1 MFQGNKRKIAY
12 GAAILAAI
20 ITGLL
25 LIPKSPYQYQP
36 AGPIPG
42 TFEEFLST
50 KVEAGRKAG
59 TKPYTEE
66 RLIRKSAQK
75 TPIAFLYIHGF
86 GACREEGEAVMDVL
100 AEDFKA
106 NTYFMRM
113 PGHGT
118 TREDHAKAT
127 AVQYLDEAEEA
138 LRMMPLLGD
147 KVVVVGTSMGGLLA
161 THLASRHPEQVTALL
176 LASPFY
182 DFAGQG
188 ALLARMPAPT
198 LVARLVLGSE
208 RDTSRAPGWEPGFE
222 RCWYT
227 HQYTSALGSMV
238 DLWKLVAKD
247 HVYQQVKAPTLL
259 LYYYKDEKHQ
269 DDAASVKAMLES
281 FAKFGGRA
289 PHPLNRAIAVENG
302 DHVLFSRYKET
313 DKKLIVKEAARFL
326 NAVQSYDKGTH

>member
-12 GAAILAAI
+12 GAAILAAL
-20 ITGLL
+20 ITGVL
-25 LIPKSPYQYQP
+25 LIPKAPYEYKPSGPMP
-36 AGPIPG
+36 A

-50 KVEAGRKAG
+50 KQEAARKAG
-59 TKPYTEE
+59 AKPNTEE
-66 RLIRKSAQK
+66 RLIRKSTQK

-86 GACREEGEAVMDVL
+86 GACREEGEAVMEVL

-118 TREDHAKAT
+118 NREDHAQAT
-127 AVQYLDEAEEA
+127 AIQYLNEAEEA
-138 LRMMPLLGD
+138 LRMMPLLGE
-147 KVVVVGTSMGGLLA
+147 KVIVVGTSMGGLLA
-161 THLASRHPEQVTALL
+161 THLASRHPDQVSALM
-176 LASPFY
+176 LASPLY

-188 ALLARMPAPT
+188 ALLARMPAPR
-198 LVARLVLGSE
+198 LVARLVIGAE
-208 RDTSRAPGWEPGFE
+208 RDSSGAQGWEPGWD
-222 RCWYT
+222 RCWYS

-247 HVYQQVKAPTLL
+247 HVYQQVKAPSLL

-269 DDAASVKAMLES
+269 DDAASVKAMLET

-289 PHPLNRAIAVENG
+289 PHPLNRAVAVENG

-313 DKKLIVKEAARFL
+313 DKKLIVKEAERFIH
-326 NAVQSYDKGTH
+326 AVQGYEKGAR